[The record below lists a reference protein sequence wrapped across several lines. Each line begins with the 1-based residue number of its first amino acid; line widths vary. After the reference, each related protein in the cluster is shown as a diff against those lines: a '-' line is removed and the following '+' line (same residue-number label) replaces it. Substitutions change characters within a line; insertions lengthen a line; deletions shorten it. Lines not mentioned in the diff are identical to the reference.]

1 MNITRLAITN
11 NRTTLM
17 LVLVIILAGFSAY
30 QKMPKDYDPGFII
43 RTAQIITYF
52 PGASPER
59 VELLV
64 SDKIEK
70 VIQELPEL
78 DFVTSESRTGVSI
91 ISVNIKESYKKLR
104 PIWDSLRRKV
114 DTVQEELP
122 DEAQTSI
129 VNDEFGDVYGIIIGL
144 TAEGYSY
151 HGIKKIADQVK
162 DELLRLSESAKVDT
176 FGEQEEQI
184 FIEYDNAKLAKLG
197 ISPSQ
202 LSEQLASRNI
212 VIPGGSIDI
221 GIEKIA
227 LEPTGNFESS
237 DDIGKTIIQ
246 IPGSN
251 GVQYLRDLVTIS
263 RGYIDPVKSKVS
275 LNGQSAMSIAVSMR
289 EGGNNILLGQ
299 QVNELLAQ
307 LTAAYPIGIEFEL
320 VSFLPT
326 DVKKKVDDFS
336 SNLIQAVI
344 IVTLVMLF
352 SLGFRTGIIVAVLIP
367 ASMIFGIL
375 VMSALNIGIDQ
386 ISLAALIIALGML
399 VDNGIVMSENIM
411 VQMGNGKKS
420 IDAAIDSA
428 NELKIPLLVSS
439 LTTAAAFLPIFL
451 AESTTG

>member
-1 MNITRLAITN
+1 M
-11 NRTTLM
+11 
-17 LVLVIILAGFSAY
+17 
-30 QKMPKDYDPGFII
+30 
-43 RTAQIITYF
+43 
-52 PGASPER
+52 
-59 VELLV
+59 
-64 SDKIEK
+64 
-70 VIQELPEL
+70 
-78 DFVTSESRTGVSI
+78 
-91 ISVNIKESYKKLR
+91 
-104 PIWDSLRRKV
+104 RRKV

-320 VSFLPT
+320 VSFYRP
-326 DVKKKVDDFS
+326 
-336 SNLIQAVI
+336 
-344 IVTLVMLF
+344 MLK
-352 SLGFRTGIIVAVLIP
+352 R
-367 ASMIFGIL
+367 
-375 VMSALNIGIDQ
+375 
-386 ISLAALIIALGML
+386 
-399 VDNGIVMSENIM
+399 
-411 VQMGNGKKS
+411 K
-420 IDAAIDSA
+420 
-428 NELKIPLLVSS
+428 
-439 LTTAAAFLPIFL
+439 
-451 AESTTG
+451 